1 MADFTPPPPSPGGG
15 TPPQEPPEAAPR
27 ESPYGTPAAAPDW
40 HQPPIPYGQ
49 PAADPHQPPAPP
61 GYGPPP
67 GGDFGSAGYDPYR
80 GSRPPGYV
88 PGAYAPGGYA
98 PAGYVPGG
106 GVPGTYG
113 QPPAPAKPKRRG
125 GTIGSA
131 IAAAAAFLSKFG
143 LLIFKLGKIGPTA
156 ISMLFSLV
164 IYTAIFGWRFAVG
177 FVLLILIHET
187 GHVLFARME
196 GLPMS
201 LPIFLGPFGAMTVLK
216 APPRDMRQ
224 EAIIAIGGPLFG
236 TCAAAGFFF
245 LGLDVF
251 GGQTRDLLLALAY
264 SGFFLNLFN
273 LMPIN
278 PLDGGRVA
286 NAVTRWAN
294 VVGLVLIGLILLFFI
309 ASGSTPNPFL
319 IIILVIGGISTYQRF
334 RSSGRHEGPPP
345 VPAGTRAVIGAG
357 YLAMIAFA
365 AIGMTVAGAQ
375 GIQNQGAGGQVSVTS
390 TVRA

>member
-1 MADFTPPPPSPGGG
+1 MADTTPPPASPGDG
-15 TPPQEPPEAAPR
+15 TPPQDPPEAAPR
-27 ESPYGTPAAAPDW
+27 EGPSGTPAAEPDW
-40 HQPPIPYGQ
+40 HQPPIPDGQ
-49 PAADPHQPPAPP
+49 PAGYAYPPLYPMGYRP
-61 GYGPPP
+61 LPGGYG
-67 GGDFGSAGYDPYR
+67 GSAGYDPH
-80 GSRPPGYV
+80 GGAQPG
-88 PGAYAPGGYA
+88 GDAPGGYT
-98 PAGYVPGG
+98 PTGYVPGG
-106 GVPGTYG
+106 YGPSTYG
-113 QPPAPAKPKRRG
+113 QPPAPTKPRRRG

-131 IAAAAAFLSKFG
+131 IAAVAAFLSKFG

-177 FVLLILIHET
+177 FVVLILIHET

-224 EAIIAIGGPLFG
+224 EAVIAIGGPLFG
-236 TCAAAGFFF
+236 TLAAAAFFF

-294 VVGLVLIGLILLFFI
+294 VVGLALIAVILLFFL

-319 IIILVIGGISTYQRF
+319 IIILIIGGISTYQRF

-365 AIGMTVAGAQ
+365 AVGMTVAGAQ
-375 GIQNQGAGGQVSVTS
+375 GTQNQGAGGQVSVTS
-390 TVRA
+390 SQSHA